1 MCSVQNDCDD
11 PILKFARGD
20 FAGVASRPF
29 NDLMLSSD
37 PADAIDA
44 IDAIDQMII
53 ARNPECDDC
62 SEVEQSCRCQHY
74 VYDGMRGRFD
84 PEFDANFD
92 FDAVMSRISGA

>member
-1 MCSVQNDCDD
+1 LCSVQNDCDD
-11 PILKFARGD
+11 QILKSAGED

-37 PADAIDA
+37 PADAID
-44 IDAIDQMII
+44 QMII

-62 SEVEQSCRCQHY
+62 GEVEQSCRCQQY

-84 PEFDANFD
+84 PGFDANF
-92 FDAVMSRISGA
+92 VCVRRWYLETRQ